1 MLRIHRL
8 RSPKPSI
15 EFGDVSGF
23 DRLPTDRDRELLR
36 EALLRH
42 DPDLFEVVETREYLD
57 SEERRRL
64 QRAIADCF
72 QWTENSEP
80 TPKTVELEALLDH
93 TFRVWGLASPHAFDK
108 LPSDRD
114 RVELDNVLAAR
125 DPELA
130 MAMKESPEIS
140 PGERMRVVSFISEEI
155 ERIRSNP
162 DAAQTVSELEQLA
175 DTMHRLWPDAPT
187 GDRDLST

>member
-1 MLRIHRL
+1 M
-8 RSPKPSI
+8 
-15 EFGDVSGF
+15 SGF

-42 DPDLFEVVETREYLD
+42 EPDLLEEVETRDYIE
-57 SEERRRL
+57 SEARRRL

-72 QWTENSEP
+72 EWTENSEP

-93 TFRVWGLASPHAFDK
+93 TFRVWGLESPHAFDK

-114 RVELDNVLAAR
+114 RVVLDNVLAAR

-140 PGERMRVVSFISEEI
+140 PGERMRIVSFISEEI

-162 DAAQTVSELEQLA
+162 AAAQTVRELEQLI
-175 DTMHRLWPDAPT
+175 DTIHCLWPVAPT
-187 GDRDLST
+187 VDRGLST